1 MKKWIIILAIV
12 VIVIVGGTTTYG
24 FINSDE
30 ETDNSAMATTQT
42 AVAELGNVEVNI
54 SGTGSILTMN
64 EQTITFDDTNAVI
77 EEVLVEVGDTVEEG
91 DELIT
96 FEDDAFDAIE
106 APFSGEVTILNVV
119 GEDTVSMGTEMI
131 EITDYDNLQM
141 IVNIDE
147 LDIAQI
153 EVGQTA
159 AIDVSAI
166 TDNNFTGTVTSVA
179 KEANDS
185 DSSVAQYAVEVTIN
199 EPEGIKVGMTAEAT
213 ITTES
218 KENVLTVPIEAI
230 QTQGDQ
236 YYVLME
242 DTSAEEAV
250 EEESSETI
258 TEEND
263 VASEQVTI
271 EVGLQNEE
279 VAEITS
285 GLSEGDVILLET
297 VQASDDTG
305 EETRQDMFQGGFGG
319 GAGERPS
326 GEIPAGGGM
335 RPNGN

>member
-1 MKKWIIILAIV
+1 MKKWIIVLVIIV
-12 VIVIVGGTTTYG
+12 LVIAGGTTTYG
-24 FINSDE
+24 FINSNE
-30 ETDNSAMATTQT
+30 EIENNAMATTQT

-64 EQTITFDDTNAVI
+64 EQTITFDDNNAVI
-77 EEVLVEVGDTVEEG
+77 EEVLVEVGDMVEEG

-106 APFSGEVTILNVV
+106 APFSGEITILNVAA
-119 GEDTVSMGTEMI
+119 EDTVSMGTEMI

-141 IVNIDE
+141 VVNIDE

-159 AIDVSAI
+159 VIDVSAI
-166 TDNNFTGTVTSVA
+166 TDNDFTGIVTNVA

-185 DSSVAQYAVEVTIN
+185 ESSVAQYAVEVTIN

-242 DTSAEEAV
+242 DTSAEE
-250 EEESSETI
+250 ESSETT
-258 TEEND
+258 TEEGD
-263 VASEQVTI
+263 LASEQVTI

-285 GLSEGDVILLET
+285 GLSEGDVILIEA
-297 VQASDDTG
+297 VQATDDTG
-305 EETRQDMFQGGFGG
+305 EATMEEMFQGSFGG
-319 GAGERPS
+319 GTGERPS
-326 GEIPAGGGM
+326 GEMPAGGM